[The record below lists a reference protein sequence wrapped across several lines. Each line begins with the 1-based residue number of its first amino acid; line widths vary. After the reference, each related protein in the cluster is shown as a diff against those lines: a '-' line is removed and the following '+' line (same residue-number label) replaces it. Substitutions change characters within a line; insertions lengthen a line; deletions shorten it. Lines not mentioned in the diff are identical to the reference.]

1 MEVSEQGDSVCVS
14 GHIEYQVRHSVL
26 DQSIHVSQAGKDPG
40 RDLCVRWGKGE
51 KDLGIICH
59 GFGGCRHVFYFE
71 AYGFQLVDSASADW
85 RRALQAS

>member
-1 MEVSEQGDSVCVS
+1 MQYFTHKSYNISS
-14 GHIEYQVRHSVL
+14 FPRVL
-26 DQSIHVSQAGKDPG
+26 LESPNI
-40 RDLCVRWGKGE
+40 LFWGKLP
-51 KDLGIICH
+51 KYNSH

>member
-1 MEVSEQGDSVCVS
+1 MGAFSKLTPVFVQK
-14 GHIEYQVRHSVL
+14 RL
-26 DQSIHVSQAGKDPG
+26 LLTK
-40 RDLCVRWGKGE
+40 
-51 KDLGIICH
+51 CH